1 MAEFEVKIQ
10 KIFITQHPNAD
21 ALDVGHI
28 GSPDGWQVVVRKGSF
43 KDQDLCAYIG
53 ENSVVPEWILKKYGF
68 WNEERNK
75 GMLAGSLGD
84 RVKGIRLRNEFSLG
98 ICIPTIKS
106 SSGEDPN
113 RILVSYLIA
122 GEFVEEGDDVTE
134 LLGITKFEP
143 TIPAAMFGQVY
154 NGGTNIGV
162 NYDVEN
168 IKNHSTV
175 LQEGEQVQIT
185 EKLHGIN
192 FQVVVLPI
200 KPEYHHEEHLFRQ
213 YEHDPDMTGYIAV
226 SSKGQGGKGLFLKH
240 NKENENNVYLKT
252 TYPIYSYLI
261 NALVTKFNNE
271 MFTVVGEI
279 FGHNIQDLTY
289 GMTNNERSFRV
300 FDVYLG
306 ERGRG
311 RWLEDSELDD
321 FCAATK
327 IERVPMLYR
336 GPYSKELAHE
346 LSQHTKSV
354 FDSNQIR
361 EGVVIKAV
369 PERTFHN
376 GQCRVSLKLLNEDY
390 LTRKGVT
397 TEFN

>member
-10 KIFITQHPNAD
+10 KIFITEHPNAD
-21 ALDVGHI
+21 SLEIGHI
-28 GSPDGWQVVVRKGSF
+28 GSQDGWQVVVRKGIY

-53 ENSVVPEWILKKYGF
+53 ENAVVPEWVLQKYGF
-68 WNEERNK
+68 WNEEQSK
-75 GMLAGSLGD
+75 GMLAGSLGN
-84 RVKGIRLRNEFSLG
+84 RVKAVRLRGQFSLG
-98 ICIPTIKS
+98 ICIPVNNYI
-106 SSGEDPN
+106 GPANFIRLQDEE
-113 RILVSYLIA
+113 IQY
-122 GEFVEEGDDVTE
+122 VEEGDDVTE
-134 LLGITKFEP
+134 FLGVTKFEP
-143 TIPAAMFGQVY
+143 SIPTAMFGQVY

-168 IKNHSTV
+168 IKNYSNV

-185 EKLHGIN
+185 EKIHGTN

-213 YEHDPDMTGYIAV
+213 YEHDPDATGYIAV

-261 NALVTKFNNE
+261 NALITRFNNE
-271 MFTVVGEI
+271 TFTVVGEI
-279 FGHNIQDLTY
+279 YGSGIQDLTY
-289 GMTNNERSFRV
+289 GMTNNEKSFRV
-300 FDVYLG
+300 FDVYVG

-321 FCAATK
+321 FCAATNIK
-327 IERVPMLYR
+327 RVPVLYR
-336 GPYSKELAHE
+336 GPYSKELVNE

-354 FDSNQIR
+354 FDSKQIR

-390 LTRKGVT
+390 LTRKGQT